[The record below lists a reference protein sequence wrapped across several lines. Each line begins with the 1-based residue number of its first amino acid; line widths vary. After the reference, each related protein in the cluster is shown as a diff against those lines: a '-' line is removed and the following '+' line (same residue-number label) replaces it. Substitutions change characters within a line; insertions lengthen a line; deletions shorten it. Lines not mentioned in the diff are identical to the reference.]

1 MDWITGI
8 QEAID
13 YIEDHI
19 TEELDYARIAKR
31 SFSSPYHFQRVFSL
45 LCGYTLGEYIR
56 LRRLTLAGADLARG
70 REKVIDVAMKYG
82 YESPDSFARAFT
94 KFHGITPSEARLPK
108 AKLQSFARLS
118 IHISLK
124 GGTTMNYRIEDK
136 PAFTLTGYKRR
147 FTGAPGQRDD
157 QEQAFYASTRVN
169 QYILEGLAATPYVSF
184 NVIDNIDDTGY
195 DFYIAAE
202 LPDHNRTRLH
212 EPQVLGPEFAG
223 RFRQIEIPAGTYAIF
238 ETEHCRY
245 PTLHHNALRRRI
257 AEEWLP
263 SSGYRLAQAPEIVMS
278 FWYRTEDKADQRH
291 IQLWIPVEKK
301 S

>member
-8 QEAID
+8 QEAIN
-13 YIEDHI
+13 YMEDHI
-19 TEELDYARIAKR
+19 TQELDYEEIARR

-70 REKVIDVAMKYG
+70 REKVIEIAMKYG

-94 KFHGITPSEARLPK
+94 KFHGLTPSEARLPG
-108 AKLQSFARLS
+108 ARLQSFARLS

-157 QEQAFYASTRVN
+157 QEQAFYTATRAN
-169 QYILEGLAATPYVSF
+169 QYILEGLAATPYVHF
-184 NVIDNIDDTGY
+184 NVIQNIDDSGY

-202 LPDHNRTRLH
+202 LPDHLRTRLQ
-212 EPQVLGPEFAG
+212 EPCVLGPEFAD
-223 RFRQIEIPAGTYAIF
+223 RFEQIHIPAQTYAIF
-238 ETEHCRY
+238 ETEQCAY
-245 PTLHHNALRRRI
+245 PTLHHNALRRQI

-263 SSGYRLAQAPEIVMS
+263 SSGYELADAPEIVMS
-278 FWYRTEDKADQRH
+278 FWHRTEEMRDKRQ
-291 IQLWIPVEKK
+291 IKLWIPVKRK
-301 S
+301 

>member
-8 QEAID
+8 QEAIN

-19 TEELDYARIAKR
+19 TEELDYTEIAKR

-56 LRRLTLAGADLARG
+56 LRRLTLAGAELAQG
-70 REKVIDVAMKYG
+70 KEKVIDVAMKYG
-82 YESPDSFARAFT
+82 YESPDSFAKAFSR
-94 KFHGITPSEARLPK
+94 FHGITPSEARLPK
-108 AKLQSFARLS
+108 ARLQSFARLS

-147 FTGAPGQRDD
+147 FTGVPGQRDQ
-157 QEQAFYASTRVN
+157 QEEAFFTSTRAN
-169 QYILEGLAATPYVSF
+169 QYILEGLAAIPYISF
-184 NVIDNIDDTGY
+184 NVISNIDENGY
-195 DFYIAAE
+195 DFHIAAE
-202 LPDHNRTRLH
+202 LPDQLRTRLGD
-212 EPQVLGPEFAG
+212 PAVLGPEFAD
-223 RFRQIEIPAGTYAIF
+223 RFEEIHIPAQTYAIF
-238 ETEHCRY
+238 ETEKSRY

-263 SSGYRLAQAPEIVMS
+263 SSGYELADAPEIVMN
-278 FWYRTEDKADQRH
+278 FWYRTEPKADQRH
-291 IQLWIPVEKK
+291 IQLWIPVQRK
-301 S
+301 

>member
-8 QEAID
+8 QEAIN

-19 TEELDYARIAKR
+19 TEELDYGEISRR

-45 LCGYTLGEYIR
+45 LCGCTLGEYIR
-56 LRRLTLAGADLARG
+56 LRRLTLAGAELAQG
-70 REKVIDVAMKYG
+70 REKVIEIAMKYG
-82 YESPDSFARAFT
+82 YESPDSFAKAFT
-94 KFHGITPSEARLPK
+94 KFHGITPSEARIPG
-108 AKLQSFARLS
+108 ARLQSFARLS

-147 FTGAPGQRDD
+147 FIGAPGQRDE
-157 QEQAFYASTRVN
+157 QEQAFYTSTRVN
-169 QYILEGLAATPYVSF
+169 QYILEGLAATPDVHF
-184 NVIDNIDDTGY
+184 NVIRNIDDSGY

-202 LPDHNRTRLH
+202 LPDHIRTRLN
-212 EPQVLGPEFAG
+212 EDCVLGAEYAS
-223 RFRQIEIPAGTYAIF
+223 RFEQIPIPAQTYAIF
-238 ETEHCRY
+238 ETEKCDH

-263 SSGYRLAQAPEIVMS
+263 SSGYELTDAPEIVMS
-278 FWYRTEDKADQRH
+278 FWYRDSEKRNQRM
-291 IQLWIPVEKK
+291 IKLWIPVRRK
-301 S
+301 